1 MLLKPSLKKIQL
13 VCYFFNS
20 YFINPNKIISLLLI
34 FQGALA
40 KERREQKMVDRQAA
54 DSEAPTGSTKNWN
67 DPMPHGVT
75 EYQVNKLV
83 TYFGLDVVNRLGS
96 VSK

>member
-1 MLLKPSLKKIQL
+1 
-13 VCYFFNS
+13 
-20 YFINPNKIISLLLI
+20 
-34 FQGALA
+34 
-40 KERREQKMVDRQAA
+40 MVDRQAA

-83 TYFGLDVVNRLGS
+83 TYFGLDVVIVWDRFLN
-96 VSK
+96 KI